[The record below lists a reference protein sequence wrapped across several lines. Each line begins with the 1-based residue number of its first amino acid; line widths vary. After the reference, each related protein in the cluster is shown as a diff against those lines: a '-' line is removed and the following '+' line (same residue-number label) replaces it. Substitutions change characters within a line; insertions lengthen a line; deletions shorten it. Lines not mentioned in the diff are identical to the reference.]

1 MDPTATTTHFAP
13 TTGLD
18 PGERIL
24 DRFRGDRATYWR
36 EHAWIAAIAMA
47 GGMAVLWAI
56 GNPHVWT
63 GAIGGL
69 LAVSVRA
76 FYLASDETKMEW
88 HLTNRRLLG
97 PGPRAV
103 ALENIAAVR
112 SLFSAVQVVTV
123 TGDKHL
129 LKYQADAPA
138 VIAAIDAARGARQ
151 DTGQAA

>member
-1 MDPTATTTHFAP
+1 MDPVSTKTHFTP
-13 TTGLD
+13 TTELD
-18 PGERIL
+18 PDERIL
-24 DRFRGDRATYWR
+24 DRFRGDSGTYWR

-47 GGMAVLWAI
+47 GGMAILWAL

-69 LAVSVRA
+69 LAIAVRA

-97 PGPRAV
+97 PGPRV
-103 ALENIAAVR
+103 IALENITVVR

-123 TGDKHL
+123 TGDKYL
-129 LKYQADAPA
+129 MKYQADTAA
-138 VIAAIDAARGARQ
+138 VIEAIDTARGANHP
-151 DTGQAA
+151 